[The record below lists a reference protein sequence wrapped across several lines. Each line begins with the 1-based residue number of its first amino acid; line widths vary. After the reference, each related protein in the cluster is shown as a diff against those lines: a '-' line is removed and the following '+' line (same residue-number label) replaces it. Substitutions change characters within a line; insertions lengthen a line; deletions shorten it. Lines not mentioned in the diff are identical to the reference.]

1 MRAQG
6 AESRLP
12 GILAPAT
19 SSLALATSC
28 GVVLDPD
35 ILVEVGLGFL
45 LAGDG
50 DVSDELLFGFR
61 AGVAERRVSY
71 ASPAWKIFKDGEDP
85 VILDCLSV
93 IKDKTYQTNSSGG

>member
-45 LAGDG
+45 LACDG
-50 DVSDELLFGFR
+50 DVLDEL
-61 AGVAERRVSY
+61 
-71 ASPAWKIFKDGEDP
+71 
-85 VILDCLSV
+85 
-93 IKDKTYQTNSSGG
+93 

>member
-6 AESRLP
+6 VESRLP
-12 GILAPAT
+12 GIRAP
-19 SSLALATSC
+19 ATSC

-50 DVSDELLFGFR
+50 DVLDVLLFGFR
-61 AGVAERRVSY
+61 AGDAERRVSY
-71 ASPAWKIFKDGEDP
+71 ASPAWKIFKDDEDP
-85 VILDCLSV
+85 VIIDLLISDQGQNLPNKLFRRISWH
-93 IKDKTYQTNSSGG
+93 

>member
-28 GVVLDPD
+28 RLGVVLDPD

-50 DVSDELLFGFR
+50 VVLDEL
-61 AGVAERRVSY
+61 
-71 ASPAWKIFKDGEDP
+71 
-85 VILDCLSV
+85 
-93 IKDKTYQTNSSGG
+93 

>member
-1 MRAQG
+1 MPFPDKPPGMVLASSQQVPGSTLVRAQG

-12 GILAPAT
+12 GILALAT

-45 LAGDG
+45 LAGD
-50 DVSDELLFGFR
+50 DVVSDEL
-61 AGVAERRVSY
+61 
-71 ASPAWKIFKDGEDP
+71 
-85 VILDCLSV
+85 
-93 IKDKTYQTNSSGG
+93 